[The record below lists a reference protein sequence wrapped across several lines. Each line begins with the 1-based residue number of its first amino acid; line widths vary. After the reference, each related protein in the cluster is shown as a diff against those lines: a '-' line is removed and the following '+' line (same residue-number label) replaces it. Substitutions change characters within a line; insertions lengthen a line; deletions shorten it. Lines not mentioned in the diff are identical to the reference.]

1 MVWAVFL
8 ILSTTL
14 QPGGVFLM
22 ISPGAAQV
30 GMGMGGVAYPND
42 IPGIYYNPANV
53 NLTGTGI
60 YIQNTPILEPWNY
73 LFSEVTDYYKKK
85 DIPYS
90 PDWLSVPGMKYMYG
104 GIKFPSLGFN
114 PFSQLT
120 VLINIGMNYT
130 YLTTGETEVEING
143 QMYKFEDFDYA
154 IGIPIGI
161 SFFDNI
167 INVGITPKYV
177 YSLLAPQNILEAM
190 GDTTARGYANAFT
203 YDAGV
208 LLKDPF
214 GFGSIGL
221 SYSNIIGFLSYMKD
235 NSGRDNL
242 PRFVR
247 FGYSISPIVAI
258 KKYLNLPFDLTKI
271 FDVRYSGEKLTDRV
285 GTEHDFWDSRGRE
298 ITLLNT
304 IIFREGYFSDTLG
317 SRVGKTDGIGIR
329 LGNITM
335 DYGNDSEIY
344 TGLFHIK
351 NYRLSMSMHSLEGE
365 NKYYAIPLSILFP
378 GAGHM
383 YLGMVKKGLIYGGIA
398 TLVSLVPP
406 YGSKSKNKILS
417 GFFYSLSLASVI
429 DIFWDVKK

>member
-190 GDTTARGYANAFT
+190 QLHE
-203 YDAGV
+203 V
-208 LLKDPF
+208 MP
-214 GFGSIGL
+214 
-221 SYSNIIGFLSYMKD
+221 MH
-235 NSGRDNL
+235 L
-242 PRFVR
+242 PMMLV
-247 FGYSISPIVAI
+247 
-258 KKYLNLPFDLTKI
+258 
-271 FDVRYSGEKLTDRV
+271 
-285 GTEHDFWDSRGRE
+285 
-298 ITLLNT
+298 
-304 IIFREGYFSDTLG
+304 
-317 SRVGKTDGIGIR
+317 
-329 LGNITM
+329 
-335 DYGNDSEIY
+335 
-344 TGLFHIK
+344 
-351 NYRLSMSMHSLEGE
+351 
-365 NKYYAIPLSILFP
+365 YY
-378 GAGHM
+378 
-383 YLGMVKKGLIYGGIA
+383 
-398 TLVSLVPP
+398 
-406 YGSKSKNKILS
+406 
-417 GFFYSLSLASVI
+417 
-429 DIFWDVKK
+429 